1 MKEPIRGHIDLDCG
15 IAYSRIEAWL
25 RDELA
30 LPFDD
35 GTWIFEHANESCRIQ
50 IAPLEPRSLGSVSLE
65 RCNLTANGSAA
76 AIDAFDRLFTL
87 RFMSAGG

>member
-1 MKEPIRGHIDLDCG
+1 MEKPARRHIDLDCG

-35 GTWIFEHANESCRIQ
+35 NAWTFEHAGESCRIQ
-50 IAPLEPRSLGSVSLE
+50 IASLEPRSLGSVSLE
-65 RCNLTANGSAA
+65 RCNLTANGDAT
-76 AIDAFDRLFTL
+76 AIDVFDRLFTL

>member
-1 MKEPIRGHIDLDCG
+1 MEKPAHRHIDLDCG

-30 LPFDD
+30 LTFD
-35 GTWIFEHANESCRIQ
+35 GGAWVFKQAGESCFIRIS
-50 IAPLEPRSLGSVSLE
+50 PLEPRSLGSVSLE
-65 RCNLTANGSAA
+65 RCKLTASGGAT
-76 AIDAFDRLFTL
+76 AIDVFDRLFTL

>member
-1 MKEPIRGHIDLDCG
+1 MEAVSYRQIDLDCG

-30 LPFDD
+30 LPAACD
-35 GTWIFEHANESCRIQ
+35 GWTFAHEGATCCIRIE
-50 IAPLEPRSLGSVSLE
+50 PLEPRSLGSVSLE
-65 RCNLTANGSAA
+65 RCSLHAEGAPA
-76 AIDAFDRLFTL
+76 AIDEFERLFTL

>member
-1 MKEPIRGHIDLDCG
+1 MEAVSNRQIDLDCG

-30 LPFDD
+30 LPAACD
-35 GTWIFEHANESCRIQ
+35 GWTFAHEGATCCIRIE
-50 IAPLEPRSLGSVSLE
+50 PLEPRSLGSVSLE
-65 RCNLTANGSAA
+65 RCSLHAEGAPA
-76 AIDAFDRLFTL
+76 AIDEFERLFTL